1 MKKILSIALCAAAVS
16 VFGDTTPTE
25 VELGG
30 EIGVTAITNSFTNTI
45 VAVSYNDLDPSVA
58 SGIAVSNFVK
68 TTNLD
73 TGDQLAI
80 FNGETYDTWV
90 IKENGGVKYWDRNE
104 KTFTVGTDGA
114 LTVGEGNAASDITQV
129 VGTGIWLIRKNPKDE
144 KGNAKPFYIYGK
156 PASASESEIKAGK
169 WTLIGNPTQSE
180 IAIGAGR
187 VANASEGDQ
196 IVVPVAPDGNLCYY
210 MFDSTKSWR
219 RTSIGED
226 GKPVHKEDLK
236 LGAGLGCW
244 IKTKEAARIT
254 WSSN

>member
-1 MKKILSIALCAAAVS
+1 MKKILSIALCVAAVS
-16 VFGDTTPTE
+16 VFGDTE
-25 VELGG
+25 AVLGG

-73 TGDQLAI
+73 ADDQLAI

-90 IKENGGVKYWDRNE
+90 IRENGGVKYWDKNAV
-104 KTFTVGTDGA
+104 TFTVGSDGN
-114 LTVGEGNAASDITQV
+114 LQTGEGESASVVTQT
-129 VGTGIWLIRKNPKDE
+129 VGTGIWLIRQNPTDGS
-144 KGNAKPFYIYGK
+144 GNAKPFYIYGK

-180 IAIGAGR
+180 IAIGAGT
-187 VANASEGDQ
+187 VQGASEGDQ
-196 IVVPVAPDGNLCYY
+196 IVVPVAPNGNLCYY
-210 MFDSTKSWR
+210 TFRSSVGWQ
-219 RTSIGED
+219 RTSVTNGV
-226 GKPVHKEDLK
+226 PVFKTDLK

-244 IKTKEAARIT
+244 IKTTNDARIT
-254 WSSN
+254 WSSNK